1 MKPQTIQIFLPDGS
15 PNGIKEAEL
24 TNRLIKVIL
33 FPRTAMENVMK
44 REIVKYTGVY
54 FLFGEN
60 EEGKPQV
67 YIGEGE
73 SCWERIK
80 AHHRNKD
87 FWTHCIVATTK
98 TDELTKT
105 DGKFLEHYCLKQA
118 KRINRYQIENDTG
131 SNEPSVSE
139 PKRHDLLDN
148 FENIKVLIST
158 LGYPVFDD
166 IRGQKTTQQELFY
179 CQGKDAKAKC
189 ILTNEGYLVLAGS
202 TANLEET
209 NSAGDWVV
217 NLRQKL
223 VSDGVMVLNGSTYQF
238 RIDQIFNSPTAAS
251 VVVLGRRANGWTEWK
266 DKNGKT
272 LDELKRK

>member
-189 ILTNEGYLVLAGS
+189 ILTNEGYLVLSGS
-202 TANLEET
+202 TANLEEA
-209 NSAGDWVV
+209 NS
-217 NLRQKL
+217 LRTTVKNKRDELIQVGVL
-223 VSDGVMVLNGSTYQF
+223 VKNSKIIEF
-238 RIDQIFNSPTAAS
+238 IDDYIFKTPSAAS
-251 VVVLGRRANGWTEWK
+251 DLILARSSNGWIEWK
-266 DKNGKT
+266 NKNGKT

>member
-87 FWTHCIVATTK
+87 FWTHCIIATTK

-118 KRINRYQIENDTG
+118 KKINRYSIENDTG

-139 PKRHDLLDN
+139 PKRHDLLDH
-148 FENIKVLIST
+148 FDNIKLLVST
-158 LGYPVFDD
+158 LGYPLFDD
-166 IRGQKTTQQELFY
+166 KREQQTAQKTLFY
-179 CQGKDAKAKC
+179 CQGKNVKATC
-189 ILTNEGYLVLAGS
+189 MLTNEGYLVIEGS
-202 TANLEET
+202 TVTVEET
-209 NSAGDWVV
+209 KTIGKGAKKLRDFLISNQVLVIENDSYVFKSDYIFLSPSSA
-217 NLRQKL
+217 
-223 VSDGVMVLNGSTYQF
+223 SS
-238 RIDQIFNSPTAAS
+238 
-251 VVVLGRRANGWTEWK
+251 VVLGRSSNGWVDWK